1 MDSRAGWGR
10 LVVAI
15 VAALVCVALVAGCGG
30 GGSSSSATEAST
42 GTTTAPEAG
51 ETEAPP
57 AESEGEAS
65 PPETEAEPLPGESE
79 GEGLPGEPEGK
90 MAPSEPEGAGPAQ
103 EPEPSPAETEAPI
116 VGLEDVV
123 SRIGDL
129 PQQELVLGDPH
140 APVEVEE
147 FGDLQCPICRGWA
160 EQRLPAV
167 IAGPVAAGKVKLAF
181 RNFLVI
187 GPESRTAGAAA
198 LAAGKQG
205 RGWQFIELFFRNQ
218 GPENGGYVTG
228 RFLTNLAVAAG
239 VSDIPRWNRERQ
251 SAKLAKEPLATT
263 AEAARLHFS
272 GTPSFAITGPKTH
285 GRQALGTPENAAALL
300 HAIKQAG
307 G

>member
-1 MDSRAGWGR
+1 MKEARAGWGGFA
-10 LVVAI
+10 VVI
-15 VAALVCVALVAGCGG
+15 VAALACVALVAGCGG
-30 GGSSSSATEAST
+30 GASSSSSSTMAST
-42 GTTTAPEAG
+42 GSTTAPE
-51 ETEAPP
+51 T
-57 AESEGEAS
+57 
-65 PPETEAEPLPGESE
+65 
-79 GEGLPGEPEGK
+79 EGLPGEPETEPLPQEPEGG
-90 MAPSEPEGAGPAQ
+90 MAPSEPE
-103 EPEPSPAETEAPI
+103 ELEPSPAETEAPI

-129 PQQELVLGDPH
+129 PQHELVLGDPH

-160 EQRLPAV
+160 EQRVPAV
-167 IAGPVAAGKVKLAF
+167 ISGPVAAGKVKLAF

-187 GPESRTAGAAA
+187 GPDSKTAGAAA

-239 VSDIPRWNRERQ
+239 VSDIPRWDRERE
-251 SAKLAKEPLATT
+251 SAKLAHEPLVTT
-263 AEAARLHFS
+263 AEAAKLGFG
-272 GTPSFAITGPKTH
+272 GTPSFAIIGPKTH
-285 GRQALGTPENAAALL
+285 GRQPLGTPENAAALL
-300 HAIKQAG
+300 RAIKQAG

>member
-1 MDSRAGWGR
+1 MKEARAGWGGFA
-10 LVVAI
+10 VVI
-15 VAALVCVALVAGCGG
+15 IAALACVALVAGCGG
-30 GGSSSSATEAST
+30 GSSSSSSSTMAST
-42 GTTTAPEAG
+42 GSTTTP
-51 ETEAPP
+51 ETEGLPS
-57 AESEGEAS
+57 ESEGETS
-65 PPETEAEPLPGESE
+65 PPETEPLPE
-79 GEGLPGEPEGK
+79 EPEGK
-90 MAPSEPEGAGPAQ
+90 MAPSEPGEG
-103 EPEPSPAETEAPI
+103 EPEGLPGESEGTPEELEPSPAETEAPI

-129 PQQELVLGDPH
+129 PQHELVLGDPH

-167 IAGPVAAGKVKLAF
+167 ISGPVAAGKVKLAF

-187 GPESRTAGAAA
+187 GPDSKTAGAAA
-198 LAAGKQG
+198 LAAGEQG

-239 VSDIPRWNRERQ
+239 VSDIPRWNRERE
-251 SAKLAKEPLATT
+251 SARLAHEPLATT
-263 AEAARLHFS
+263 VEAGKLGFG

-285 GRQALGTPENAAALL
+285 GRQPLGTPENAAALL